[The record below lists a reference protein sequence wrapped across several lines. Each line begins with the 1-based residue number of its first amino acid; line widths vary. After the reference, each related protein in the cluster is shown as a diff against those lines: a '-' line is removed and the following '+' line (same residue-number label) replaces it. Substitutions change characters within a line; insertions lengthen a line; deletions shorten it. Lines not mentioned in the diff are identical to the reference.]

1 MRANLLYLFKNC
13 LSAHEKNSHCVL
25 YIPDL
30 RMCDIKSNQ
39 SEIQSDK
46 NGPSDLYVHLIL
58 INEKYRVWKQKYYE
72 SCLSVPVKETHS

>member
-1 MRANLLYLFKNC
+1 
-13 LSAHEKNSHCVL
+13 
-25 YIPDL
+25 
-30 RMCDIKSNQ
+30 MCDIKSNQ